1 MDNGGISM
9 YVDTL
14 ITLQENLTTYAV
26 DGKKVSGHV
35 TINSPG
41 MIKCYVQNL
50 KGFESGH
57 EYMCYVFSK
66 AHNKGVRI
74 GALSTQKES
83 RWRVNEKD
91 VAGSGL
97 SLSDLDAVAI
107 VAENGMRGT
116 DTVLM
121 GFKNNRYMIIPLI
134 DDMVKGGQKAKPQEK
149 KQVECKESKL
159 VNHKNIVQPDAVVE
173 GENPVS
179 KINDG
184 KKNGGL
190 KLQENQQNAN
200 TSGTVSSVVTTPSN
214 IWTPIYHSNQTT
226 MQSASEENTLPLQ
239 NGNMDNG
246 NMTSQYEQQ
255 PTDQGAIMSVQNGN
269 ANYNMSNQNQEQQP
283 IDQGTIMSVQNGNAN
298 YNNMANQSQGQQPTD
313 QGEIMSLQNENANN
327 PNMLNQNQQ
336 QQPIDQGAIMS
347 LQNGNA
353 NNNMLNQN
361 QEEQPIDQGII
372 MSLQNGNTNDNMTNQ
387 SQQQQS
393 INQGNPSNMNYKTS
407 KTPILGEY
415 EFDEIVATEKLEDN
429 TSILTKQAENLP
441 EVEKAPAV
449 SMSVKSGEPYAT
461 STSHNA
467 SVVRD
472 EKNMDEMERV
482 AEQLAKELENIIAH
496 LKSEGIATEK
506 LLEVEKQI
514 EAIGNTARSYNMEQ
528 TLENRYTSQ
537 QSRESDENIEDNL
550 VNHEEK
556 VIGDTS
562 PKNAITYIK
571 SCMSTGGTKQVF
583 GKAPI
588 ADNECD
594 ISEEID
600 YLGEMERKI
609 QERD

>member
-57 EYMCYVFSK
+57 EYMCYAFSK
-66 AHNKGVRI
+66 VHNKGVRI

-134 DDMVKGGQKAKPQEK
+134 DDMVKAGQKAKPQEK

-179 KINDG
+179 KIN
-184 KKNGGL
+184 
-190 KLQENQQNAN
+190 
-200 TSGTVSSVVTTPSN
+200 TPSN

-239 NGNMDNG
+239 NENMNNG
-246 NMTSQYEQQ
+246 NMTSQYEEQ
-255 PTDQGAIMSVQNGN
+255 PTDQGA
-269 ANYNMSNQNQEQQP
+269 
-283 IDQGTIMSVQNGNAN
+283 IMSVQNGNAN

-415 EFDEIVATEKLEDN
+415 EFAEIVATEKLEDN
-429 TSILTKQAENLP
+429 TSILTKQAENLS

-556 VIGDTS
+556 VIEDTS

-571 SCMSTGGTKQVF
+571 SCMTTGGTKQVF

-609 QERD
+609 QEIEQRRKNKERD

>member
-1 MDNGGISM
+1 MDNGGVIM

-50 KGFESGH
+50 KGFGSEH
-57 EYMCYVFSK
+57 EYMCYAFSK

-134 DDMVKGGQKAKPQEK
+134 DDMVKAGQKAKPQEK

-179 KINDG
+179 KIN
-184 KKNGGL
+184 
-190 KLQENQQNAN
+190 
-200 TSGTVSSVVTTPSN
+200 TPSN
-214 IWTPIYHSNQTT
+214 IWTPIYHSNQPP
-226 MQSASEENTLPLQ
+226 MQSANGENNMPLQ
-239 NGNMDNG
+239 NENMNNG
-246 NMTSQYEQQ
+246 NMTSQY
-255 PTDQGAIMSVQNGN
+255 
-269 ANYNMSNQNQEQQP
+269 QEQP
-283 IDQGTIMSVQNGNAN
+283 IDQGEIMSLQNGNAN
-298 YNNMANQSQGQQPTD
+298 YNNMANQSQQQQPTD
-313 QGEIMSLQNENANN
+313 QGTIMSV
-327 PNMLNQNQQ
+327 
-336 QQPIDQGAIMS
+336 
-347 LQNGNA
+347 QNGNT
-353 NNNMLNQN
+353 NYNNMLNQN
-361 QEEQPIDQGII
+361 QEEQPVDQGII
-372 MSLQNGNTNDNMTNQ
+372 MSAQNGNVNHSMINQ

-393 INQGNPSNMNYKTS
+393 INQGNLSKMNYKAS

-415 EFDEIVATEKLEDN
+415 EFDAIVATEGLEDN
-429 TSILTKQAENLP
+429 TSTLTKQAENLP

-449 SMSVKSGEPYAT
+449 STSVKSGEGYAT
-461 STSHNA
+461 SINEGA
-467 SVVRD
+467 SVVR
-472 EKNMDEMERV
+472 KGQNMDEMERI
-482 AEQLAKELENIIAH
+482 ADELAQELEDIIAK
-496 LKSEGIATEK
+496 LKGEGTATEK

-537 QSRESDENIEDNL
+537 QTRESNENIEDNL
-550 VNHEEK
+550 ANHEEK

-571 SCMSTGGTKQVF
+571 SCMSTGDTKQVF
-583 GKAPI
+583 SKSPI
-588 ADNECD
+588 TDNECD

-600 YLGEMERKI
+600 YLSEMERKI
-609 QERD
+609 QEIEQRRKNEDRD

>member
-1 MDNGGISM
+1 MDNGGVIM

-50 KGFESGH
+50 KGFGSGH
-57 EYMCYVFSK
+57 EYMCYAFSK

-134 DDMVKGGQKAKPQEK
+134 DDMVKAGQKAKPQEK

-179 KINDG
+179 KIN
-184 KKNGGL
+184 
-190 KLQENQQNAN
+190 
-200 TSGTVSSVVTTPSN
+200 TPSN
-214 IWTPIYHSNQTT
+214 IWTPIYHSNQPP
-226 MQSASEENTLPLQ
+226 MQSANGENNMPLQ
-239 NGNMDNG
+239 NENMNNG
-246 NMTSQYEQQ
+246 NMTSQY
-255 PTDQGAIMSVQNGN
+255 
-269 ANYNMSNQNQEQQP
+269 QEQP
-283 IDQGTIMSVQNGNAN
+283 IDQGEIMSLQNGNAN
-298 YNNMANQSQGQQPTD
+298 YNNMANQSQQQQPTD
-313 QGEIMSLQNENANN
+313 QGTIMSV
-327 PNMLNQNQQ
+327 
-336 QQPIDQGAIMS
+336 
-347 LQNGNA
+347 QNGNT
-353 NNNMLNQN
+353 NYNNMLNQN
-361 QEEQPIDQGII
+361 QEEQPVDQGII
-372 MSLQNGNTNDNMTNQ
+372 MSAQNGNVNHSMINQ

-393 INQGNPSNMNYKTS
+393 INQGNLSKMNYKAS

-415 EFDEIVATEKLEDN
+415 EFDAIVATEGLEDN
-429 TSILTKQAENLP
+429 TSTLTKQAENLP

-449 SMSVKSGEPYAT
+449 STSVKSGEGYAT
-461 STSHNA
+461 SINEGA
-467 SVVRD
+467 SVVR
-472 EKNMDEMERV
+472 KGQNMDEMERI
-482 AEQLAKELENIIAH
+482 ADELAQELEDIIAK
-496 LKSEGIATEK
+496 LKGEGTATEK

-537 QSRESDENIEDNL
+537 QTRESNENIEDNL
-550 VNHEEK
+550 ANHEEK

-571 SCMSTGGTKQVF
+571 SCMSTGDTKQVF
-583 GKAPI
+583 SKSPI
-588 ADNECD
+588 TDNECD

-600 YLGEMERKI
+600 YLSEMERKI
-609 QERD
+609 QEIEQRRKNEDRD

>member
-1 MDNGGISM
+1 MDNGGIIM

-50 KGFESGH
+50 KGFGSGH
-57 EYMCYVFSK
+57 EYMCYAFSK
-66 AHNKGVRI
+66 AYNKGVRI

-134 DDMVKGGQKAKPQEK
+134 DDMVKAGQKAKSQEK

-159 VNHKNIVQPDAVVE
+159 VNHKNIIQPDAVVE

-184 KKNGGL
+184 KKDGGL

-214 IWTPIYHSNQTT
+214 IWTPIHSNQTM
-226 MQSASEENTLPLQ
+226 MQPANGEN
-239 NGNMDNG
+239 N
-246 NMTSQYEQQ
+246 
-255 PTDQGAIMSVQNGN
+255 MSVQSGN
-269 ANYNMSNQNQEQQP
+269 ANHNMPNQNQEQQP
-283 IDQGTIMSVQNGNAN
+283 IDQGSIMSAQNGNAN
-298 YNNMANQSQGQQPTD
+298 YNNMANQSQEEQPTD
-313 QGEIMSLQNENANN
+313 QGIIMSAQNGNANH
-327 PNMLNQNQQ
+327 NMTNQNQQ
-336 QQPIDQGAIMS
+336 QQSID
-347 LQNGNA
+347 
-353 NNNMLNQN
+353 
-361 QEEQPIDQGII
+361 
-372 MSLQNGNTNDNMTNQ
+372 
-387 SQQQQS
+387 
-393 INQGNPSNMNYKTS
+393 QGNPSNMNYKAS
-407 KTPILGEY
+407 KTPVLGEY
-415 EFDEIVATEKLEDN
+415 EFDAIVATEGLEDN
-429 TSILTKQAENLP
+429 TSTLTKQAENLP

-449 SMSVKSGEPYAT
+449 STSVKSGEGYAT
-461 STSHNA
+461 SINQEA
-467 SVVRD
+467 SVVRK
-472 EKNMDEMERV
+472 EQNMDEMERI
-482 AEQLAKELENIIAH
+482 ADELAQELENIIAK
-496 LKSEGIATEK
+496 LKGEGIATEK

-514 EAIGNTARSYNMEQ
+514 EAIGNTARSYSMEQ

-537 QSRESDENIEDNL
+537 QARESDENIEDNL

-571 SCMSTGGTKQVF
+571 GCMSTGDTKQAF
-583 GKAPI
+583 SKLPI

-600 YLGEMERKI
+600 YLSEMDRKI
-609 QERD
+609 QEIEQRRKNEEKN